1 MPRNPRR
8 EEIVHQ
14 LRLHLPRILV
24 LFGIGLFVV
33 GIIATIA
40 FVAGDSS
47 CNAATNPNIL
57 NGGQVTGAPA
67 SGSFCGHAHGFLTI
81 SYLILIVGAI
91 LIGIGAMILPTLRA
105 RDARMAREKA
115 AIAAALTAS
124 PAPAAAEKTG
134 ADEAG
139 ADEAGADEVPTAD
152 AATTTPPGSSGT
164 DSEVQSEPGSPQS
177 ESANPP

>member
-1 MPRNPRR
+1 MVR
-8 EEIVHQ
+8 Q

-105 RDARMAREKA
+105 RDTRVAREQ
-115 AIAAALTAS
+115 AAAA
-124 PAPAAAEKTG
+124 AARAAAAAAAEEAA

-139 ADEAGADEVPTAD
+139 AGEAAIAGAAM
-152 AATTTPPGSSGT
+152 TTPPASPGA
-164 DSEVQSEPGSPQS
+164 DSDVQSESETPQS
-177 ESANPP
+177 ESANPS

>member
-1 MPRNPRR
+1 MVR
-8 EEIVHQ
+8 Q
-14 LRLHLPRILV
+14 LRLHLPRMLV

-105 RDARMAREKA
+105 RDARMAREQA
-115 AIAAALTAS
+115 AVAAAHAES
-124 PAPAAAEKTG
+124 AAPAAA
-134 ADEAG
+134 DEAAAGEGG
-139 ADEAGADEVPTAD
+139 ANEAATAG
-152 AATTTPPGSSGT
+152 ATTTPPGSREA
-164 DSEVQSEPGSPQS
+164 DSEAQSETESPQS
-177 ESANPP
+177 ESANPS

>member
-1 MPRNPRR
+1 MVR
-8 EEIVHQ
+8 Q
-14 LRLHLPRILV
+14 LRLHLPRMLV

-57 NGGQVTGAPA
+57 NGGQVTGPPA

-105 RDARMAREKA
+105 RDARTAREHA
-115 AIAAALTAS
+115 AVADALAAS
-124 PAPAAAEKTG
+124 AAE
-134 ADEAG
+134 EAG
-139 ADEAGADEVPTAD
+139 AAEAGAEEVAIAD
-152 AATTTPPGSSGT
+152 AATTTPPGSPEA
-164 DSEVQSEPGSPQS
+164 DSEIQSESGWPQS

>member
-1 MPRNPRR
+1 MSGMSPDPRR
-8 EEIVHQ
+8 EEMVRQ

-24 LFGIGLFVV
+24 LLGIGLFVV

-57 NGGQVTGAPA
+57 NGGQVSGAPA

-115 AIAAALTAS
+115 AVAAARAA
-124 PAPAAAEKTG
+124 APAAAAAE
-134 ADEAG
+134 EAG
-139 ADEAGADEVPTAD
+139 AAEAGAEEVATAD
-152 AATTTPPGSSGT
+152 AATTTPPGSPGA
-164 DSEVQSEPGSPQS
+164 DSEVQSESGAPQS
-177 ESANPP
+177 ESANPS

>member
-1 MPRNPRR
+1 MAR
-8 EEIVHQ
+8 Q

-24 LFGIGLFVV
+24 LLGIGLFVV

-57 NGGQVTGAPA
+57 NGGQVGGAPT

-81 SYLILIVGAI
+81 SYVILIIGAI

-105 RDARMAREKA
+105 RDARMAREQ
-115 AIAAALTAS
+115 AAAGAARAAAAS
-124 PAPAAAEKTG
+124 APAPAADEAA

-139 ADEAGADEVPTAD
+139 AEEAPTSD
-152 AATTTPPGSSGT
+152 AATTPPGSPGA
-164 DSEVQSEPGSPQS
+164 DSEVQSESGSPQS
-177 ESANPP
+177 ESASPP

>member
-1 MPRNPRR
+1 MVR
-8 EEIVHQ
+8 Q

-24 LFGIGLFVV
+24 LFGVGLFVV

-57 NGGQVTGAPA
+57 NGGQVAGAPA

-115 AIAAALTAS
+115 AVAAALAES
-124 PAPAAAEKTG
+124 PAPAADRGAAADDSA
-134 ADEAG
+134 ADEA
-139 ADEAGADEVPTAD
+139 AAAGATTA
-152 AATTTPPGSSGT
+152 TPPRSPEADSELQSGT
-164 DSEVQSEPGSPQS
+164 ESPQS
-177 ESANPP
+177 

>member
-1 MPRNPRR
+1 MVR
-8 EEIVHQ
+8 Q

-33 GIIATIA
+33 GTIATIA

-47 CNAATNPNIL
+47 CNAATNPSIL
-57 NGGQVTGAPA
+57 NGGQVSGAPT

-105 RDARMAREKA
+105 RDARVAREQA
-115 AIAAALTAS
+115 AVTAAL
-124 PAPAAAEKTG
+124 AAAEK
-134 ADEAG
+134 AG
-139 ADEAGADEVPTAD
+139 AEEVATAD
-152 AATTTPPGSSGT
+152 AATTTPPGSPGA
-164 DSEVQSEPGSPQS
+164 DSEVQSESGSPKS
-177 ESANPP
+177 ESASPPQGP

>member
-1 MPRNPRR
+1 MVR
-8 EEIVHQ
+8 Q

-57 NGGQVTGAPA
+57 NGGQVAGTPA

-115 AIAAALTAS
+115 AVAAALAES
-124 PAPAAAEKTG
+124 PAPAADRVAAADDSA
-134 ADEAG
+134 ADEA
-139 ADEAGADEVPTAD
+139 APAGATTAN
-152 AATTTPPGSSGT
+152 PPSSPEADSDRQSGT
-164 DSEVQSEPGSPQS
+164 ESPQS
-177 ESANPP
+177 

>member
-1 MPRNPRR
+1 MVR
-8 EEIVHQ
+8 Q

-47 CNAATNPNIL
+47 CNAATNPSIL
-57 NGGQVTGAPA
+57 NGGQVSGAPA

-105 RDARMAREKA
+105 RDARVAREQA
-115 AIAAALTAS
+115 AVAARAAAAVAAEL
-124 PAPAAAEKTG
+124 AAA
-134 ADEAG
+134 DVAG
-139 ADEAGADEVPTAD
+139 AEEVAAAD
-152 AATTTPPGSSGT
+152 AALTTPPGSLEA
-164 DSEVQSEPGSPQS
+164 DSEVQSESESPQS
-177 ESANPP
+177 ESANPS

>member
-1 MPRNPRR
+1 MVR
-8 EEIVHQ
+8 Q
-14 LRLHLPRILV
+14 LRLQLPRILV

-47 CNAATNPNIL
+47 CNAATNPSIL
-57 NGGQVTGAPA
+57 NGGQVSGAPV

-105 RDARMAREKA
+105 RDARMAREKVA
-115 AIAAALTAS
+115 VAAARA
-124 PAPAAAEKTG
+124 AAAAEEAAADDNG
-134 ADEAG
+134 AE
-139 ADEAGADEVPTAD
+139 EVATED
-152 AATTTPPGSSGT
+152 AATTTT
-164 DSEVQSEPGSPQS
+164 PGSPGAEAEAQS
-177 ESANPP
+177 ESESPQSQSANPS

>member
-1 MPRNPRR
+1 MVR
-8 EEIVHQ
+8 Q

-24 LFGIGLFVV
+24 LVGISLFLV

-57 NGGQVTGAPA
+57 NGGQVAGAPA

-115 AIAAALTAS
+115 AVAAALAEP
-124 PAPAAAEKTG
+124 PAPAADGGAPADESG
-134 ADEAG
+134 ADDDATAG
-139 ADEAGADEVPTAD
+139 AG
-152 AATTTPPGSSGT
+152 AATTTPPGSPEA
-164 DSEVQSEPGSPQS
+164 DSEAQSESGSPQS
-177 ESANPP
+177 ESANPS

>member
-1 MPRNPRR
+1 MVR
-8 EEIVHQ
+8 Q

-57 NGGQVTGAPA
+57 NGGQVSGAPA

-105 RDARMAREKA
+105 RDSRMAREQA
-115 AIAAALTAS
+115 AVAAALGAS
-124 PAPAAAEKTG
+124 AAAAAPEEAA
-134 ADEAG
+134 ADDTCAEEA
-139 ADEAGADEVPTAD
+139 PTSD
-152 AATTTPPGSSGT
+152 PTTT
-164 DSEVQSEPGSPQS
+164 QPGSPEVDSQVQSGSEPPHS
-177 ESANPP
+177 ESANPS

>member
-1 MPRNPRR
+1 MPRDPRR
-8 EEIVHQ
+8 EEMVRQ

-57 NGGQVTGAPA
+57 NGGQVAGAPA

-105 RDARMAREKA
+105 RDARVARDRATVA
-115 AIAAALTAS
+115 ATLAES
-124 PAPAAAEKTG
+124 PAPAAAEGAAADESG
-134 ADEAG
+134 ADEA
-139 ADEAGADEVPTAD
+139 AIAGAAM
-152 AATTTPPGSSGT
+152 TTPPASPGA
-164 DSEVQSEPGSPQS
+164 DSEVQSESETPQS
-177 ESANPP
+177 ESANPS

>member
-1 MPRNPRR
+1 MVR
-8 EEIVHQ
+8 Q
-14 LRLHLPRILV
+14 LRLQLPRILV

-47 CNAATNPNIL
+47 CNAATNPSIL
-57 NGGQVTGAPA
+57 NGGQVSGAPV

-105 RDARMAREKA
+105 RDARVAREQA
-115 AIAAALTAS
+115 AVAAALATA
-124 PAPAAAEKTG
+124 AAAAAE
-134 ADEAG
+134 AEDAAAAEAG
-139 ADEAGADEVPTAD
+139 AEEVATAD
-152 AATTTPPGSSGT
+152 AATTTPPRSLGA

-177 ESANPP
+177 QSANPS

>member
-1 MPRNPRR
+1 MVR
-8 EEIVHQ
+8 Q

-57 NGGQVTGAPA
+57 NGGQVSGNPA

-91 LIGIGAMILPTLRA
+91 LIGIGSMILPTLRA
-105 RDARMAREKA
+105 RDVRMAREQA
-115 AIAAALTAS
+115 AVAARAATAAA
-124 PAPAAAEKTG
+124 AAAE
-134 ADEAG
+134 EAG
-139 ADEAGADEVPTAD
+139 AAEAGAEEVATAD
-152 AATTTPPGSSGT
+152 AATTTPPGSPGA
-164 DSEVQSEPGSPQS
+164 DSEVQSESGW
-177 ESANPP
+177 PP

>member
-1 MPRNPRR
+1 MSGMSHDPRR
-8 EEIVHQ
+8 EEMVRQ

-24 LFGIGLFVV
+24 LLGIGLFVA

-47 CNAATNPNIL
+47 CNAATNPSIL
-57 NGGQVTGAPA
+57 NGGQVSGAPA
-67 SGSFCGHAHGFLTI
+67 SGSLCGHAHGFLTI

-105 RDARMAREKA
+105 RDARMAREHA
-115 AIAAALTAS
+115 AVAPAL
-124 PAPAAAEKTG
+124 AAAEVAP
-134 ADEAG
+134 ADEGGAAEAATAG
-139 ADEAGADEVPTAD
+139 AG
-152 AATTTPPGSSGT
+152 AATTTPRGSPEA
-164 DSEVQSEPGSPQS
+164 DSEVQSEYESPQS

>member
-1 MPRNPRR
+1 MVR
-8 EEIVHQ
+8 Q

-47 CNAATNPNIL
+47 CNAATNPSIL
-57 NGGQVTGAPA
+57 NGGQVSGAPA

-81 SYLILIVGAI
+81 SYLILIIGAI

-105 RDARMAREKA
+105 RDARMAREQA
-115 AIAAALTAS
+115 AVDAALAAAQ
-124 PAPAAAEKTG
+124 AE
-134 ADEAG
+134 AE
-139 ADEAGADEVPTAD
+139 EVATAD
-152 AATTTPPGSSGT
+152 ATTTTPPGSPEA
-164 DSEVQSEPGSPQS
+164 DSEVQSESGSTQS
-177 ESANPP
+177 ESANPS

>member
-1 MPRNPRR
+1 MVR
-8 EEIVHQ
+8 Q
-14 LRLHLPRILV
+14 LRLHLPRILM

-47 CNAATNPNIL
+47 CNAATNPSIL
-57 NGGQVTGAPA
+57 NGGQVSGAQA

-105 RDARMAREKA
+105 RDARMAREQA
-115 AIAAALTAS
+115 AVDAALA
-124 PAPAAAEKTG
+124 AAAAEEAA

-139 ADEAGADEVPTAD
+139 AEEASTAD
-152 AATTTPPGSSGT
+152 AASTTPQGSPQA
-164 DSEVQSEPGSPQS
+164 DSEVQSESKTQQS
-177 ESANPP
+177 ESANPS

>member
-1 MPRNPRR
+1 MVR
-8 EEIVHQ
+8 Q

-47 CNAATNPNIL
+47 CNAATNPSIL
-57 NGGQVTGAPA
+57 NGGQVSGAPA

-81 SYLILIVGAI
+81 SYLILIIGAI

-105 RDARMAREKA
+105 RDARMAREQA
-115 AIAAALTAS
+115 AVDAAL
-124 PAPAAAEKTG
+124 AAAE
-134 ADEAG
+134 AEA
-139 ADEAGADEVPTAD
+139 EVVATAD
-152 AATTTPPGSSGT
+152 ATTTTPPGSPEA
-164 DSEVQSEPGSPQS
+164 DSEVQSESGSTQS
-177 ESANPP
+177 ESANPS

>member
-1 MPRNPRR
+1 MVR
-8 EEIVHQ
+8 Q

-47 CNAATNPNIL
+47 CNAATNPSIL
-57 NGGQVTGAPA
+57 NGGQVIGAPA

-81 SYLILIVGAI
+81 SYLILIIGAI

-105 RDARMAREKA
+105 RDARMAREQA
-115 AIAAALTAS
+115 AVDAAL
-124 PAPAAAEKTG
+124 AAAE
-134 ADEAG
+134 AEA
-139 ADEAGADEVPTAD
+139 EVVATAD
-152 AATTTPPGSSGT
+152 ATTTTPPGSPEA
-164 DSEVQSEPGSPQS
+164 DSEVQSESGSTQS
-177 ESANPP
+177 ESANPS

>member
-1 MPRNPRR
+1 MVR
-8 EEIVHQ
+8 Q

-47 CNAATNPNIL
+47 CNAATNPDIL
-57 NGGQVTGAPA
+57 NGGQVSGAPA

-105 RDARMAREKA
+105 RDARMAREQ
-115 AIAAALTAS
+115 AAAHAES
-124 PAPAAAEKTG
+124 PAPAAAEKAG
-134 ADEAG
+134 AAEAG
-139 ADEAGADEVPTAD
+139 AGEIATAD
-152 AATTTPPGSSGT
+152 AARTTPPGSPEA
-164 DSEVQSEPGSPQS
+164 DSEVQSESGSTQS
-177 ESANPP
+177 ESANPS

>member
-1 MPRNPRR
+1 MSRDPRR
-8 EEIVHQ
+8 EELVRQ

-47 CNAATNPNIL
+47 CNAATNPSIL
-57 NGGQVTGAPA
+57 NGGQVSGAPA

-105 RDARMAREKA
+105 RDARIAREQA
-115 AIAAALTAS
+115 AVAAALAATGAAS
-124 PAPAAAEKTG
+124 AAEEAA

-139 ADEAGADEVPTAD
+139 AEEVATAD
-152 AATTTPPGSSGT
+152 AATT
-164 DSEVQSEPGSPQS
+164 QPGSPEANSELQS
-177 ESANPP
+177 ESESPHAESANPS

>member
-1 MPRNPRR
+1 MCPARGISGSMSGMSRDPRR
-8 EEIVHQ
+8 EEMVRQ
-14 LRLHLPRILV
+14 LRLLLPRILV

-57 NGGQVTGAPA
+57 NGGQVAGAPA
-67 SGSFCGHAHGFLTI
+67 SGLFCGHAHGFLTI

-105 RDARMAREKA
+105 RDARMAREKTSVA
-115 AIAAALTAS
+115 ADRAAA
-124 PAPAAAEKTG
+124 AAAAKEAAADEGG
-134 ADEAG
+134 ADDAEIAG
-139 ADEAGADEVPTAD
+139 DT
-152 AATTTPPGSSGT
+152 TTTPPASPEA
-164 DSEVQSEPGSPQS
+164 DSEVQSET
-177 ESANPP
+177 E

>member
-1 MPRNPRR
+1 MSGMSRDPRQ
-8 EEIVHQ
+8 EEMVRQ

-57 NGGQVTGAPA
+57 NGGQVSGAPA
-67 SGSFCGHAHGFLTI
+67 SGSFCGHAHGLLTI

-91 LIGIGAMILPTLRA
+91 LIGIGAMILPTLRS
-105 RDARMAREKA
+105 RDARVARERA
-115 AIAAALTAS
+115 ALAAARVA
-124 PAPAAAEKTG
+124 AAAAAEAAA

-139 ADEAGADEVPTAD
+139 AEEVATAD
-152 AATTTPPGSSGT
+152 AATIPPGSPQA
-164 DSEVQSEPGSPQS
+164 DSEAQAEPGSPQS
-177 ESANPP
+177 ESASPP

>member
-1 MPRNPRR
+1 MVR
-8 EEIVHQ
+8 Q

-40 FVAGDSS
+40 CVAGDSS
-47 CNAATNPNIL
+47 CNAATNPSIL
-57 NGGQVTGAPA
+57 NGGQVSGAPA

-105 RDARMAREKA
+105 RDARMAREQ
-115 AIAAALTAS
+115 AAAAAHAES
-124 PAPAAAEKTG
+124 PAPAEDGGAAADEGG
-134 ADEAG
+134 ADDAEIAG
-139 ADEAGADEVPTAD
+139 DT
-152 AATTTPPGSSGT
+152 TTTPPASPEA
-164 DSEVQSEPGSPQS
+164 DSEVQSETESPQS
-177 ESANPP
+177 ESANPS

>member
-1 MPRNPRR
+1 MVR
-8 EEIVHQ
+8 Q
-14 LRLHLPRILV
+14 LRLHLPRMLV

-67 SGSFCGHAHGFLTI
+67 NGSFCGHAHGFLTI

-105 RDARMAREKA
+105 RDARVARERA
-115 AIAAALTAS
+115 AIAATRAA
-124 PAPAAAEKTG
+124 AAAEE
-134 ADEAG
+134 AAAEEAG
-139 ADEAGADEVPTAD
+139 IEKSAIAD
-152 AATTTPPGSSGT
+152 AAATTSQGSPQA
-164 DSEVQSEPGSPQS
+164 DSEVQSESETPQS
-177 ESANPP
+177 ESANPS

>member
-1 MPRNPRR
+1 MVR
-8 EEIVHQ
+8 Q

-47 CNAATNPNIL
+47 CNAATNPSIL
-57 NGGQVTGAPA
+57 NGGQVSGAPA

-81 SYLILIVGAI
+81 SYVILIVGAI

-105 RDARMAREKA
+105 RDARMAREQA
-115 AIAAALTAS
+115 AVAARAAAAVAAEL
-124 PAPAAAEKTG
+124 AAA
-134 ADEAG
+134 DVAG
-139 ADEAGADEVPTAD
+139 AEEVAAAD
-152 AATTTPPGSSGT
+152 AALTTPPGSLEA
-164 DSEVQSEPGSPQS
+164 DSEVQSESESPQS
-177 ESANPP
+177 ESANPS

>member
-1 MPRNPRR
+1 MSGMSRDPRR
-8 EEIVHQ
+8 EEMVRQ
-14 LRLHLPRILV
+14 LRLQLPRILV

-47 CNAATNPNIL
+47 CNAATNPSVL
-57 NGGQVTGAPA
+57 NGGQVSGAPV

-105 RDARMAREKA
+105 RDARMAREQA
-115 AIAAALTAS
+115 AVAATRA
-124 PAPAAAEKTG
+124 AAAEAEDAAAAETG
-134 ADEAG
+134 AE
-139 ADEAGADEVPTAD
+139 EVATAD
-152 AATTTPPGSSGT
+152 AATTTPPGSPEP

-177 ESANPP
+177 QSANPS